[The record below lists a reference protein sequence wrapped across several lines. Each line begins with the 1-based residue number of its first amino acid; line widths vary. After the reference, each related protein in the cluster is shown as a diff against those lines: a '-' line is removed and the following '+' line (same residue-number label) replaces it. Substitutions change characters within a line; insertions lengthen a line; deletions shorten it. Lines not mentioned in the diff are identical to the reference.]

1 MIFTKKC
8 VLRDHQM
15 AHKREKPY
23 QCEICEKRFT
33 QRGNLK
39 THQKSHT
46 SHEGFRCTYGSC
58 NKTFVTNS
66 YLKIHMKSHIGL
78 RECICTFPG
87 CGKKFY
93 HRGNLKYHESKKH
106 PELRKEYPF
115 ECAHSKCN
123 LKFKTMEEKMEHH
136 YQAEES
142 CAKEKESL
150 MDLFLDMS
158 DLIKKT
164 GDKNAIEALDK
175 IYKEMIEKMNGK
187 KILIDYIKKRNKTE
201 EEGEEANKVNVNN
214 YDKINNTCNH

>member
-1 MIFTKKC
+1 
-8 VLRDHQM
+8 
-15 AHKREKPY
+15 
-23 QCEICEKRFT
+23 
-33 QRGNLK
+33 
-39 THQKSHT
+39 
-46 SHEGFRCTYGSC
+46 
-58 NKTFVTNS
+58 
-66 YLKIHMKSHIGL
+66 
-78 RECICTFPG
+78 
-87 CGKKFY
+87 
-93 HRGNLKYHESKKH
+93 
-106 PELRKEYPF
+106 
-115 ECAHSKCN
+115 
-123 LKFKTMEEKMEHH
+123 MEHH

-201 EEGEEANKVNVNN
+201 EEGEEVNKVNVNN

>member
-1 MIFTKKC
+1 
-8 VLRDHQM
+8 
-15 AHKREKPY
+15 
-23 QCEICEKRFT
+23 
-33 QRGNLK
+33 
-39 THQKSHT
+39 
-46 SHEGFRCTYGSC
+46 
-58 NKTFVTNS
+58 
-66 YLKIHMKSHIGL
+66 
-78 RECICTFPG
+78 
-87 CGKKFY
+87 
-93 HRGNLKYHESKKH
+93 
-106 PELRKEYPF
+106 
-115 ECAHSKCN
+115 
-123 LKFKTMEEKMEHH
+123 MEHH